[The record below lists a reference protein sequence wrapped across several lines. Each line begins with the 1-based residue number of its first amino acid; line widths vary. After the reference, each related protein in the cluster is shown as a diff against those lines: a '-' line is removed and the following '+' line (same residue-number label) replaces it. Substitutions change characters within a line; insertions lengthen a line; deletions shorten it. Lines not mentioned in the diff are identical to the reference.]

1 MTHAYYYLVQGLIMA
16 TKERVNQ
23 IRITLPLIALCL
35 PLFANHYA
43 KAENSCPYQTYIR
56 VEGKCVEISEEGLND
71 ITEELEGSG
80 VKEVSKEIEQLSQEL
95 EELSEELTKFCIS
108 EQPETST
115 QVEILEDV
123 CHY

>member
-1 MTHAYYYLVQGLIMA
+1 MLLLGLIMA
-16 TKERVNQ
+16 KKERVNQ

-43 KAENSCPYQTYIR
+43 KAENSCPYETYIR
-56 VEGKCVEISEEGLND
+56 VEGKCVDISEEGLND

-80 VKEVSKEIEQLSQEL
+80 VEEVSKEIEEVSQEL
-95 EELSEELTKFCIS
+95 EELGEELAEFCSS

-123 CHY
+123 CQY